1 MKKVIAIVAALGW
14 LITPANANETLYC
27 QGMVCTTTPP
37 DESKFANI
45 DVKDEAGNT
54 VTTIWGSV
62 DYYEQPNIK
71 TESNNSVCANCAV
84 EIQPKPVIVPYVPV
98 INETMTAL
106 METTTVLTD
115 TATATVE
122 TTTATSASTTFE
134 VLYAQIM
141 ALLTEILALIAKLKG

>member
-71 TESNNSVCANCAV
+71 TESNNSVCANCAF
-84 EIQPKPVIVPYVPV
+84 EIQPTPVIAPYVPV

-106 METTTVLTD
+106 IETTTVITD
-115 TATATVE
+115 TATATIKNV
-122 TTTATSASTTFE
+122 TVSDA
-134 VLYAQIM
+134 YAEIM
-141 ALLTEILALIAKLKG
+141 ALLTRIFQLLAILNR